1 MAAAGATE
9 TVAESVAEA
18 AAPLAAE
25 WVTNP
30 LVAAAEAAVAAT
42 AIQIQSDVCV
52 FWALSRHVLR
62 VGIKSML

>member
-1 MAAAGATE
+1 MAAAEATE

-42 AIQIQSDVCV
+42 AI
-52 FWALSRHVLR
+52 
-62 VGIKSML
+62 